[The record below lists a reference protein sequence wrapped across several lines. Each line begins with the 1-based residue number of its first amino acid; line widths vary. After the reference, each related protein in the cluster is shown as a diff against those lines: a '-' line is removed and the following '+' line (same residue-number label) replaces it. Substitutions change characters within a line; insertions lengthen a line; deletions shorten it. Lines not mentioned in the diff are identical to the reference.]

1 MFFVR
6 SKEQSQCPCCGG
18 ELEVIGSRPRKY
30 INDTGEKIALIIRR
44 MKCVKCRKI
53 HHELPDILV
62 PYKRY
67 GRESLEAVLD
77 EDTKL
82 SVPVD
87 ESTIKRWRSWFSKM
101 ADYFNGCLK
110 SIAIRYGSES
120 VEDISDFPESKLQRI
135 QHYVGDAS
143 GWLGRIVRPLVN
155 LNLWVHTRSAFL
167 AITI

>member
-6 SKEQSQCPCCGG
+6 SKEQIQYPCCDGD
-18 ELEVIGSRPRKY
+18 LKVIGSRQRKY
-30 INDTGEKIALIIRR
+30 INDTGERVVLVIRR
-44 MKCVKCRKI
+44 MRCIKCRKI

-67 GRESLEAVLD
+67 GRESLEVVLS
-77 EDTKL
+77 EGVKL
-82 SVPVD
+82 SVAAD
-87 ESTIKRWRSWFSKM
+87 ESTLKRWKNWFSKM

-110 SIAIRYGSES
+110 SISIRYGSES

-135 QHYVGDAS
+135 RHYVGDAP
-143 GWLGRIVRPLVN
+143 GWLGRVVRPIVN

-167 AITI
+167 A